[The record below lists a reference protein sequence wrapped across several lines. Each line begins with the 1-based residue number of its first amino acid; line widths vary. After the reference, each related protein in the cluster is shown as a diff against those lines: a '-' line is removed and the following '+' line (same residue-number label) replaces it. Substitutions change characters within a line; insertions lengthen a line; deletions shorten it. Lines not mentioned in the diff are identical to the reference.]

1 MHAQTCVMRQ
11 LVGPRRRG
19 WIPVQCWGIMV
30 EGVSSTVVG
39 GAGKVCGREG
49 TGLGWGWDLETNRDL
64 NHCKSSLKQHPNRS
78 PHLMLRNAPNYQRHK
93 A

>member
-39 GAGKVCGREG
+39 GAGKVCVGKRVRDWDGDG
-49 TGLGWGWDLETNRDL
+49 TWRQIEI
-64 NHCKSSLKQHPNRS
+64 
-78 PHLMLRNAPNYQRHK
+78 
-93 A
+93 